1 MSTFVAETS
10 QITTLSDGVGGT
22 VPATTLTSIQ
32 TCAFSVRLSAAQTI
46 NNNVY
51 TKINFDSEDYDTDNA
66 ISNGTFT
73 CPSGKAGKYFF
84 NGYFSVDDIK
94 ERDRNQFLFYK
105 NGANSNVGLGY
116 HRLIDHNNN
125 QIVTTHS
132 SSIIELA
139 VGDYVEMFGYH
150 NEGTSEQI
158 EHTSGLTIFQGFRII
173 A

>member
-1 MSTFVAETS
+1 MSTFVATTS
-10 QITTLSDGVGGT
+10 QITTLADNSGGSIAAT
-22 VPATTLTSIQ
+22 VLTGLQ
-32 TCAFSVRLSAAQTI
+32 TCAFSVRLSSAQTI
-46 NNNVY
+46 QHNTY
-51 TKINFDSEDYDTDNA
+51 TKVNFNSEDYDTDNA
-66 ISNGTFT
+66 HSNGTFT

-105 NGANSNVGLGY
+105 NGANALVGLGY
-116 HRLIDHNNN
+116 HRLIDQNNN
-125 QIVTTHS
+125 QIITTHS

-158 EHTSGLTIFQGFRII
+158 EHVNGLTLFQGFRII